1 MDSPILTAGLTS
13 TERVGLVLMRLLS
26 GSTPTTREVA
36 ELTGMTPHG
45 ARKLLLRLC
54 RVVPLTQVEGCWQL
68 ID

>member
-13 TERVGLVLMRLLS
+13 TERVVLVLMRLLS

-36 ELTGMTPHG
+36 QLTGLTQEG

-54 RVVPLTQVEGCWQL
+54 RVVPLTQIEGCWQL
-68 ID
+68 VD

>member
-13 TERVGLVLMRLLS
+13 TERVVLVLMRLLS
-26 GSTPTTREVA
+26 GS
-36 ELTGMTPHG
+36 TPHG

-68 ID
+68 VE

>member
-13 TERVGLVLMRLLS
+13 TERVVLVLMRLLS

-36 ELTGMTPHG
+36 EFTGLTPHG

-68 ID
+68 VE

>member
-1 MDSPILTAGLTS
+1 MDAQGLTS
-13 TERVGLVLMRLLS
+13 TERVVLVLVRLLS

-54 RVVPLTQVEGCWQL
+54 RVVPLTQIEGCWRL
-68 ID
+68 VD